1 MSSKHKFFMLQISV
15 RLLFTINPIMYWIAA
30 LVTTPAE
37 NRLAP
42 IPDDN
47 INEISCPPEKI
58 ERVRNLKSVHMTL
71 LFQESQSDELGNWT
85 KLLFVSST
93 VLGTFL
99 HIYNY
104 PYLL

>member
-1 MSSKHKFFMLQISV
+1 
-15 RLLFTINPIMYWIAA
+15 MYWIAA

-37 NRLAP
+37 NRLSP
-42 IPDDN
+42 IATNDDLN
-47 INEISCPPEKI
+47 SVTFAPEKI
-58 ERVRNLKSVHMTL
+58 ERVRNLKSIHKTI

-93 VLGTFL
+93 ILGTFF

-104 PYLL
+104 PFLL

>member
-1 MSSKHKFFMLQISV
+1 M
-15 RLLFTINPIMYWIAA
+15 
-30 LVTTPAE
+30 VTTPAE

-47 INEISCPPEKI
+47 INEIACPPEKI

>member
-1 MSSKHKFFMLQISV
+1 MSV
-15 RLLFTINPIMYWIAA
+15 RLLFTLSPVMYWIAA
-30 LVTTPAE
+30 LVTCPAE
-37 NRLAP
+37 NRLAS
-42 IPDDN
+42 IPENDLN
-47 INEISCPPEKI
+47 GSEFKPEKI
-58 ERVRNLKSVHMTL
+58 ERVRSLKSIHKTI
-71 LFQESQSDELGNWT
+71 LFQETQSDELGNWT

>member
-1 MSSKHKFFMLQISV
+1 
-15 RLLFTINPIMYWIAA
+15 MYWIAA

-37 NRLAP
+37 NRLVP
-42 IPDDN
+42 IAEKD
-47 INEISCPPEKI
+47 INQSSVAPEKI
-58 ERVRNLKSVHMTL
+58 ERVRNLKSIHKTIL
-71 LFQESQSDELGNWT
+71 LQESQSDELGNWT

-104 PYLL
+104 PFLL

>member
-1 MSSKHKFFMLQISV
+1 
-15 RLLFTINPIMYWIAA
+15 MYWIAA

-37 NRLAP
+37 NRLVP
-42 IPDDN
+42 IAEKDRN
-47 INEISCPPEKI
+47 ISSVAPEKI
-58 ERVRNLKSVHMTL
+58 ERVRNLKSIHKTIL
-71 LFQESQSDELGNWT
+71 LQESQSDELGNWT

-104 PYLL
+104 PFLL

>member
-1 MSSKHKFFMLQISV
+1 
-15 RLLFTINPIMYWIAA
+15 MYWIAA

-37 NRLAP
+37 NRLVP
-42 IPDDN
+42 IAEKDMN
-47 INEISCPPEKI
+47 RSSVAPEKI
-58 ERVRNLKSVHMTL
+58 ERVRNLKSIHKTIL
-71 LFQESQSDELGNWT
+71 LQESQSDELGNWT

-104 PYLL
+104 PFLL

>member
-1 MSSKHKFFMLQISV
+1 
-15 RLLFTINPIMYWIAA
+15 MYWIAA
-30 LVTTPAE
+30 LVTCPAE

-42 IPDDN
+42 IPDNDLN
-47 INEISCPPEKI
+47 GSEFKPEKI
-58 ERVRNLKSVHMTL
+58 ERFRNLKSIHKTI
-71 LFQESQSDELGNWT
+71 LFQETQSDELGNWT

>member
-1 MSSKHKFFMLQISV
+1 
-15 RLLFTINPIMYWIAA
+15 MYWIAA

-37 NRLAP
+37 NRLVP
-42 IPDDN
+42 IADKDRCVLL
-47 INEISCPPEKI
+47 IAPEKI
-58 ERVRNLKSVHMTL
+58 ERVRNLKSIHKTIL
-71 LFQESQSDELGNWT
+71 LQETQSDELGNWT

-104 PYLL
+104 PFLL